1 MATTLK
7 KKATEVVGL
16 DQSILEMDS
25 GLGNKEIDQDT
36 LSIPFLKTNLTDE
49 ILSGN
54 RGAVKGDMYNTVTG
68 EIFDREKGVLVLPC
82 AFQRRFIHWSALGDD
97 QKAPIAIYEKMSDC
111 PKTERLKKSEGDNK
125 DYLVD
130 GSGHYIEDTHQHYV
144 LVCKPDGTMDAV
156 MIAMKSTSLKASR
169 KWNSLISTRRKQRQ
183 DGSMFVPPRFL
194 YLYKLSTYK
203 ESGKKGDYFV
213 WDVKLEKELSN
224 LNAYNEAKAFAL
236 SVEKGDVEVK
246 HEQEIKN
253 APVTPE
259 APVRDEEPLQKDIPF

>member
-97 QKAPIAIYEKMSDC
+97 QKAPIAIYNSKADC
-111 PKTERLKKSEGDNK
+111 PETERSKEDNK
-125 DYLVD
+125 EYLKD
-130 GSGHYIEDTHQHYV
+130 GSGHYIEDTHQHYL